1 MRVYFVKKCKLL
13 KSKSDNPYIEELTVF
28 IRVKIDN
35 LNEFSKLI
43 SPRLNRDVK
52 VNKEIIKIRIV
63 RKYLFISSKL
73 NLISVNNNLLIYIF
87 FGLLK
92 DNI

>member
-1 MRVYFVKKCKLL
+1 M
-13 KSKSDNPYIEELTVF
+13 F

-43 SPRLNRDVK
+43 LPRLNKDVK
-52 VNKEIIKIRIV
+52 MNKEIIKIRIV
-63 RKYLFISSKL
+63 KKYLFISSKL
-73 NLISVNNNLLIYIF
+73 NLISVNNNLLIYMF

-92 DNI
+92 DKI